1 MRILLALSKKLRQAR
16 MDAGAL
22 NLASPEVKVQA
33 ESETSDPMEVE
44 VKELME
50 TNSLVEEF
58 MLCAN
63 ISVARKIYDAFPQT
77 AMLRRH
83 GAPPP
88 SNFDDL
94 RNQLQVRKDLD

>member
-1 MRILLALSKKLRQAR
+1 MRILMMLSKKLRQAR

-33 ESETSDPMEVE
+33 ESETSDPAEVE
-44 VKELME
+44 VKQQRD

-63 ISVARKIYDAFPQT
+63 ISVARKIHEAFPQT
-77 AMLRRH
+77 AMLR
-83 GAPPP
+83 
-88 SNFDDL
+88 
-94 RNQLQVRKDLD
+94 